1 MLETICKEII
11 NKNTFMIHFID
22 NARDEIN
29 SDLSSE
35 ITGYDTND
43 DSIIKMGLRV
53 NAIPPSILIDVKIK
67 YPPNFYNPNYYE
79 LLDANEKQ
87 FQDFYNNIMNYNL
100 MEYEMMDSKESYSK
114 KFEVK

>member
-1 MLETICKEII
+1 MLETIGKEII
-11 NKNTFMIHFID
+11 AKNTFMIHFRD
-22 NARDEIN
+22 TARDEIS
-29 SDLSSE
+29 SDLSHE

-43 DSIIKMGLRV
+43 DSVVKMGLRV
-53 NAIPPSILIDVKIK
+53 NAIPPSVSIDVKIK

-87 FQDFYNNIMNYNL
+87 FQDFYNNIMNYNS

-114 KFEVK
+114 KFVVK